1 MNMQIYVITV
11 IKIKILIFYRM
22 NKIIYGFILFILILM
37 LIIYYWNNIF
47 FYENFKSENNIFNNT
62 KKTFLLK

>member
-22 NKIIYGFILFILILM
+22 NRIIYGFILLILI

-47 FYENFKSENNIFNNT
+47 LYENFKSENNIFNNT

>member
-1 MNMQIYVITV
+1 MN
-11 IKIKILIFYRM
+11 R
-22 NKIIYGFILFILILM
+22 IIYGFILLILI

-47 FYENFKSENNIFNNT
+47 LYENFKSENNIFNNT

>member
-22 NKIIYGFILFILILM
+22 NKIIYGFILLILILM

>member
-22 NKIIYGFILFILILM
+22 NKIIYGFILLILI